1 MNIDM
6 TSLLTNKEDNIKV
19 DMDVVIDKELLEKSD
34 IRQINDVH
42 VNGEIV
48 NDYDEGYLFKG
59 NIKGVMVLP
68 DDLTLEDVS
77 CPFNSILDEKIT
89 DDAINEDNGLDL
101 MPILWQNILTE
112 IPSKVNSGNRDIK
125 LEGKGWRVISED
137 EVEDNNGVSPFSDLQ
152 KLLDSRKEW

>member
-19 DMDVVIDKELLEKSD
+19 DMDVVIDKELLDKSD

-42 VNGEIV
+42 VNGKIV

-68 DDLTLEDVS
+68 DDLTLKDVS
-77 CPFNSILDEKIT
+77 CPFNSTLDEKVT

-152 KLLDSRKEW
+152 KLLDSRKE

>member
-89 DDAINEDNGLDL
+89 DNAINEDNGLDL

-152 KLLDSRKEW
+152 KLLDSRKE

>member
-77 CPFNSILDEKIT
+77 CPFYSTLDEKIT

-152 KLLDSRKEW
+152 KLLDSRKE

>member
-19 DMDVVIDKELLEKSD
+19 DMDVVIDKELFDKSD
-34 IRQINDVH
+34 IRQINYVH

-48 NDYDEGYLFKG
+48 DDYDEGYLFKG

-77 CPFNSILDEKIT
+77 CPFNSKLNKKIT

-152 KLLDSRKEW
+152 KLLDSRKE

>member
-19 DMDVVIDKELLEKSD
+19 DMDVVIDKELLDKSD

-77 CPFNSILDEKIT
+77 CPFNSLLDEKIT
-89 DDAINEDNGLDL
+89 DDAINEGNGLDL

-137 EVEDNNGVSPFSDLQ
+137 DVEDNNGVSPFSDLQ
-152 KLLDSRKEW
+152 KLLDSRKE

>member
-19 DMDVVIDKELLEKSD
+19 DMDVVIDKELLDKSD

-77 CPFNSILDEKIT
+77 CLFNSTLDEKIT

-152 KLLDSRKEW
+152 KLLDSRKE

>member
-152 KLLDSRKEW
+152 KLLDSRKE

>member
-19 DMDVVIDKELLEKSD
+19 DMDVVIDKELLDKSD

-77 CPFNSILDEKIT
+77 CLFNSTLDEKIT

-137 EVEDNNGVSPFSDLQ
+137 EVEDNNGVSPFSDLH
-152 KLLDSRKEW
+152 KLLDSRKE

>member
-19 DMDVVIDKELLEKSD
+19 DMDVVIDKELLDKSD
-34 IRQINDVH
+34 IRQLNDVH

-77 CPFNSILDEKIT
+77 CPFNSTLDEKIT

-152 KLLDSRKEW
+152 KLLDSRKE

>member
-19 DMDVVIDKELLEKSD
+19 DMDVVIDKELLDKSD

-77 CPFNSILDEKIT
+77 CPFYSTLDEKIT

-152 KLLDSRKEW
+152 KLLDSRKE

>member
-137 EVEDNNGVSPFSDLQ
+137 DVEDNNGVSPFSDLQ
-152 KLLDSRKEW
+152 KLLDSRKE

>member
-6 TSLLTNKEDNIKV
+6 TSLLTNKENCIKI
-19 DMDVVIDKELLEKSD
+19 DMDVTINKELINKSD
-34 IRQINDVH
+34 IRKINDLH
-42 VNGEIV
+42 ICGEII
-48 NDYDEGYLFKG
+48 NDYDGGYLLKG
-59 NIKGVMVLP
+59 NVNGIMILP

-77 CPFNSILDEKIT
+77 CPFSSILDEKIT
-89 DDAINEDNGLDL
+89 DDAINEDNRLDL

-137 EVEDNNGVSPFSDLQ
+137 EIENNSSVSPFSDLQ
-152 KLLDSRKEW
+152 KLLDSRKE

>member
-19 DMDVVIDKELLEKSD
+19 DMDVVIDKELLDKSD

-42 VNGEIV
+42 VNGKIV

-77 CPFNSILDEKIT
+77 CLFNSTLDEKIT

-152 KLLDSRKEW
+152 KLLDSRKE

>member
-19 DMDVVIDKELLEKSD
+19 DMDVVIDKELLDKSD
-34 IRQINDVH
+34 IRQIKDVH

-152 KLLDSRKEW
+152 KLLDSRKE

>member
-19 DMDVVIDKELLEKSD
+19 DMDVVIDKELLDKSD

-77 CPFNSILDEKIT
+77 CPFNSLLDEKIT

-152 KLLDSRKEW
+152 KLLDSRKE

>member
-101 MPILWQNILTE
+101 MPILWQNILTD

-152 KLLDSRKEW
+152 KLLDSRKE

>member
-59 NIKGVMVLP
+59 NINGVMVLP

-77 CPFNSILDEKIT
+77 CPFY
-89 DDAINEDNGLDL
+89 
-101 MPILWQNILTE
+101 
-112 IPSKVNSGNRDIK
+112 
-125 LEGKGWRVISED
+125 
-137 EVEDNNGVSPFSDLQ
+137 
-152 KLLDSRKEW
+152 

>member
-19 DMDVVIDKELLEKSD
+19 DMDVVIDKELLDKSD

-152 KLLDSRKEW
+152 KLLDSRKE

>member
-1 MNIDM
+1 MNVDM

-19 DMDVVIDKELLEKSD
+19 DMDVVIDKELLDESD
-34 IRQINDVH
+34 IRQISDVH

-48 NDYDEGYLFKG
+48 NNYDEGYLFKG
-59 NIKGVMVLP
+59 NIKGIMVLP

-77 CPFNSILDEKIT
+77 CPFNSLLDEKIT
-89 DDAINEDNGLDL
+89 DDAINEDNRLDL

-152 KLLDSRKEW
+152 KLLDSRKE